1 MAMKL
6 TYLAGVTLALL
17 TTAAVLSPRAQAQ
30 YTEVEAPQTIPDAA
44 DELTS
49 QASGNFFQN
58 RSLGRQAA
66 NIFGF
71 GFRDRELLRDGAV
84 VEQEFNA
91 LMQLQNEADPTLR
104 VPDLSNPY
112 TASLL
117 TLPSSAAPTLGTEFI
132 FEPF

>member
-1 MAMKL
+1 MAMKFMH
-6 TYLAGVTLALL
+6 LAGVTLSLL
-17 TTAAVLSPRAQAQ
+17 SAAAVVSPKAQAQ
-30 YTEVEAPQTIPDAA
+30 YTEVETPQTILEAA

-49 QASGNFFQN
+49 QSSGNFFQN

-84 VEQEFNA
+84 VEQEFKA
-91 LMQLQNEADPTLR
+91 LMQLQNEADPTIR